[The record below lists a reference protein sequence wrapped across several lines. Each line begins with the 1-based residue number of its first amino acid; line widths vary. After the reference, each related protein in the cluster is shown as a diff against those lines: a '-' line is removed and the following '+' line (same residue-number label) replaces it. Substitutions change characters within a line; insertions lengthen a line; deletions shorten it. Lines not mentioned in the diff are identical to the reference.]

1 MTAGVLNRPLLHR
14 ARVAFPGRDAIV
26 WPLLALFLT
35 TGLHLS
41 IVLERAINWDEFW
54 HYSQIHA
61 RLAGELRAPLQTL
74 HASLFAWAPSL
85 PGDNIDHLIV
95 LRVVMLTFVLV
106 TAAATMLVAEK
117 FAGRTAGVFAALLY
131 LSASFVIENGSSFR
145 ADPMAAAG
153 LMTSLAL
160 LVRGKLAT
168 GPTLAAGLC
177 AGFAAAVTIK
187 SVLFA
192 PAFAGIGWWLLQ
204 TRPGPLDTLKRLA
217 VFAACALASFAAFYL
232 WHSAG
237 LAQGTET
244 AAQSTVSRSWSHML
258 GVGDL
263 PYLSHN
269 VAGAIRSPVF
279 TVVMLAGIATL
290 WFARKQRT
298 GAETLAIACLLA
310 PILSIFFY
318 HNTAPYFHVFILP
331 PVAAGS
337 AIAVPLICKRY
348 GTAPLAL
355 LLTLSALATWA
366 TSERNVLE
374 KQRTLVLAAETI
386 FPEPVAYFDF
396 PAMLGSY
403 PKANGFITPMGLR
416 KYLDGGEPGMA
427 ETMRAEPVPL
437 VLENDPILSQALQDT
452 GETPPLLPEDIAAL
466 RENYV
471 RFWGPFW
478 LAGRDVNPAHGEHV
492 TEFLVP
498 GPYTVQQN
506 AMVIDGKVHEPGSV
520 VEMDRGI
527 HVLSADDGTARL
539 LWGDRLSP
547 PPFAPPAGPYWSQF

>member
-1 MTAGVLNRPLLHR
+1 MTAETLKAPLLQR
-14 ARVAFPGRDAIV
+14 ARVTLPGRDAMV
-26 WPLLALFLT
+26 WPLLALLLI
-35 TGLHLS
+35 TGMHLS
-41 IVLERAINWDEFW
+41 IALERAINWDEFW

-85 PGDNIDHLIV
+85 PGDNIDHLIA
-95 LRVVMLTFVLV
+95 LRNVMLAFLLV
-106 TAAATMLVAEK
+106 TAAATWLVAEK
-117 FAGRTAGVFAALLY
+117 FAGRTAGIFAALLY

-153 LMTSLAL
+153 LMASLAL
-160 LVRGKLAT
+160 LARGKLAT

-192 PAFAGIGWWLLQ
+192 PAFAGICWWLLQ
-204 TRPGPLDTLKRLA
+204 TRPDTLDTLKRLL
-217 VFAACALASFAAFYL
+217 VFAACALASFAAFFL

-244 AAQSTVSRSWSHML
+244 AAHSTVSRSWSHML

-263 PYLSHN
+263 PYLWHN
-269 VAGAIRSPVF
+269 AAGAIRSPVF
-279 TVVMLAGIATL
+279 TGIILAGIATIV
-290 WFARKQRT
+290 FTRKQRP
-298 GAETLAIACLLA
+298 GAETFAIACLMA

-348 GTAPLAL
+348 GSASLAALLAL
-355 LLTLSALATWA
+355 SAFATWA
-366 TSERNVLE
+366 ASERGVLE
-374 KQRTLVLAAETI
+374 KQRTLVLAADTI
-386 FPEPVAYFDF
+386 FSEPVAYFDF

-416 KYLDGGEPGMA
+416 KYLDGTEPGMA
-427 ETMRAEPVPL
+427 ETMRAVPVPL
-437 VLENDPILSQALQDT
+437 VLENDPILSQALGDT
-452 GETPPLLPEDIAAL
+452 GQTASLLPEDIAAL

-478 LAGRDVNPAHGEHV
+478 LAGRDVNAADGPHV

-498 GPYTVQQN
+498 GPYTVQHN
-506 AMVIDGKVHEPGSV
+506 AMIIDGKVHEPGSV
-520 VEMDRGI
+520 VMLGRGR
-527 HVLSADDGTARL
+527 HTLSARDGAARL
-539 LWGDRLSP
+539 LWGNKLSP
-547 PPFAPPAGPYWSQF
+547 PPFAPPVEPYWSQF